1 MDEVT
6 KDSIDLGV
14 GIGEL
19 VMKFVRKRTEESY
32 FAYII
37 RMSQFITLSRNNRH
51 IVELKCKSSFYYLY
65 LIKPYSKPRQM

>member
-37 RMSQFITLSRNNRH
+37 RMSQFITLSGNNRH
-51 IVELKCKSSFYYLY
+51 VVELKCK
-65 LIKPYSKPRQM
+65 

>member
-1 MDEVT
+1 LDEVT

-19 VMKFVRKRTEESY
+19 VMNFVRKRTEESY

-37 RMSQFITLSRNNRH
+37 RMSQFITLSGNNRH
-51 IVELKCKSSFYYLY
+51 VVELKCK
-65 LIKPYSKPRQM
+65 

>member
-19 VMKFVRKRTEESY
+19 VMNFVRKRTEESY

-37 RMSQFITLSRNNRH
+37 RMSQFITLSQNNRH
-51 IVELKCKSSFYYLY
+51 VVELKCK
-65 LIKPYSKPRQM
+65 

>member
-14 GIGEL
+14 VIGEL
-19 VMKFVRKRTEESY
+19 VMNFVRKRTEESY

-37 RMSQFITLSRNNRH
+37 RMSQFITLSQNNRH
-51 IVELKCKSSFYYLY
+51 VVELKCK
-65 LIKPYSKPRQM
+65 

>member
-19 VMKFVRKRTEESY
+19 VMNFVRKRTEESH

-37 RMSQFITLSRNNRH
+37 RMSQFITLSQNNRH
-51 IVELKCKSSFYYLY
+51 VVELKCK
-65 LIKPYSKPRQM
+65 

>member
-37 RMSQFITLSRNNRH
+37 RMSQFITLSQNNRH
-51 IVELKCKSSFYYLY
+51 VVELKCK
-65 LIKPYSKPRQM
+65 

>member
-19 VMKFVRKRTEESY
+19 VMNFVRKRTEESY

-37 RMSQFITLSRNNRH
+37 RMSQFITLSGNNRH
-51 IVELKCKSSFYYLY
+51 VVELKCK
-65 LIKPYSKPRQM
+65 